1 MHNIRLQG
9 IAGHEEISGLTVPP
23 SPRLKRLESDYQVL
37 RQKFDGHPNI
47 TVVAL
52 GVTPPEKYQVTY
64 KVPSLRLDPTNRPI
78 VSNVT
83 VVQFDL
89 GINYPRE
96 KPHAVAFEPVFHP
109 NFGEYVC
116 IADFW
121 SPAQSLADIIL
132 EVGEMLQWQK
142 YNIQS
147 PLNAPAADWAV
158 KHRAELPIGSID
170 IYRSS
175 ATPKISLKPQK
186 G

>member
-1 MHNIRLQG
+1 MTL
-9 IAGHEEISGLTVPP
+9 
-23 SPRLKRLESDYQVL
+23 SPRQKRLESDYQLL

-47 TVVAL
+47 RVVAV

-64 KVPSLRLDPTNRPI
+64 SLPSLRLDPQNRPI
-78 VSNVT
+78 VSNTT
-83 VVQFDL
+83 VVEFEL

-96 KPHAVAFEPVFHP
+96 KPHATAFEAVFHP
-109 NFGEYVC
+109 NFGDYVC

-121 SPAQSLADIIL
+121 SPAQSLADIML
-132 EVGEMLQWQK
+132 EVAQMLQWQK

-158 KHRAELPIGSID
+158 KHRDELPIGAVD
-170 IYRSS
+170 VYRAS
-175 ATPKISLKPQK
+175 ATPLISLKSQK